1 MNLKE
6 FREQEKTDRNLY
18 WRLQDGERQV
28 LLDEALEII
37 EKYEEHQEIKANSEI
52 LEEIK
57 KEFDRFPIKKILY
70 DTDEGQT
77 FIAELIAVDKKTLW
91 QFIEQ
96 KLTEAI
102 KQNNELDGLKRG
114 LQAIKGEAERQR
126 RLAETFKNNDEAY
139 KFHTIKAY
147 YFEEVL
153 RIIDANKNFYI
164 SNIDKINEDRI
175 NELKGDK

>member
-1 MNLKE
+1 M
-6 FREQEKTDRNLY
+6 
-18 WRLQDGERQV
+18 V
-28 LLDEALEII
+28 
-37 EKYEEHQEIKANSEI
+37 
-52 LEEIK
+52 EEIK
-57 KEFDRFPIKKILY
+57 KEFDEKFVNGDFTYFYCK
-70 DTDEGQT
+70 DDEN
-77 FIAELIAVDKKTLW
+77 ELW